1 MDNFLNELASEARS
15 KPQPRPQ
22 PAPDLAERSLAM
34 AREAGRQAHRE
45 GSRSPQH
52 DPAML
57 VERIAGSPPIDPFSL
72 DFYLDSLL
80 KKLNR
85 SASFV
90 KNDPRSR
97 GVQAAA
103 IEVRINPDGS
113 LKSFT
118 VTRSGDQQAE
128 IAFVKSVV
136 ERAVPFSAFPPDIVR
151 SARSLG
157 LMICIQPTGSGNGG
171 FGFTRRPGSGG
182 RPQPAGYW
190 GHRLPARR
198 PMPCILALDQGTS
211 SSRAIVFDATGEALA
226 SAQLEFRQSYPEP
239 GRVEHDPSRS
249 GTPSSPAPARPSPG
263 PAWRRR
269 RRRHRHR
276 QPARNHRAVGPQHR
290 RPLAPA
296 IVWQDRRT
304 VAHCDALRAAG
315 HAGLIRAR
323 SGLELDAYFSATKLA
338 WLLDNI
344 PTPAAG
350 RGRRARLRHHR
361 QLAGVAAHRRPPA
374 RHRPEQRLPHD
385 ALRHPPPVLGR
396 RPAGAVRH
404 SRAVLP
410 EVVASSGVLGETDPA
425 LFGAPS
431 PSAAGRRPA
440 GRHLRPGLPARA
452 WPRTPTAPAAS

>member
-1 MDNFLNELASEARS
+1 RPPKPAPAAPRILTARKPSDRQLTAPHSTPTWSVAQKQEMDNFLNELASEARS

-136 ERAVPFSAFPPDIVR
+136 ERAVPFAAFPPDIVR

-171 FGFTRRPGSGG
+171 FGFTRRPEGSG
-182 RPQPAGYW
+182 
-190 GHRLPARR
+190 
-198 PMPCILALDQGTS
+198 C
-211 SSRAIVFDATGEALA
+211 
-226 SAQLEFRQSYPEP
+226 
-239 GRVEHDPSRS
+239 
-249 GTPSSPAPARPSPG
+249 
-263 PAWRRR
+263 
-269 RRRHRHR
+269 
-276 QPARNHRAVGPQHR
+276 
-290 RPLAPA
+290 
-296 IVWQDRRT
+296 
-304 VAHCDALRAAG
+304 
-315 HAGLIRAR
+315 
-323 SGLELDAYFSATKLA
+323 
-338 WLLDNI
+338 
-344 PTPAAG
+344 
-350 RGRRARLRHHR
+350 
-361 QLAGVAAHRRPPA
+361 
-374 RHRPEQRLPHD
+374 
-385 ALRHPPPVLGR
+385 
-396 RPAGAVRH
+396 
-404 SRAVLP
+404 
-410 EVVASSGVLGETDPA
+410 
-425 LFGAPS
+425 
-431 PSAAGRRPA
+431 
-440 GRHLRPGLPARA
+440 
-452 WPRTPTAPAAS
+452 